1 MYIQCTT
8 CSLLHTCTSSQ
19 HLLYMLQCTCAYTTC
34 PILSFISQERKR
46 WYILRQDLT
55 QGYCVLEYYKD
66 EKTAGKGEAPK
77 GFINVYDVVAVQRVP
92 DKKQMFEILCP
103 GVAYRLIANSD
114 LEANEW
120 TQALSSLILYR
131 KDNVKGHSL
140 SLRRIP
146 SSPTHME
153 TIPERHRNLSDSSMQ
168 MHVSPS
174 RVHPKSLTIPTPSH
188 RHGHTDPS
196 FHFSQSPHFS
206 HSLPTPPELAAS
218 PPTLFYHPPGM
229 QRQRSSEM
237 TAPLPS
243 PSTSSDSS
251 SMASG
256 SNISF
261 ETQAFEM
268 DRNDTS
274 KSISY
279 VQ

>member
-1 MYIQCTT
+1 
-8 CSLLHTCTSSQ
+8 
-19 HLLYMLQCTCAYTTC
+19 
-34 PILSFISQERKR
+34 
-46 WYILRQDLT
+46 
-55 QGYCVLEYYKD
+55 
-66 EKTAGKGEAPK
+66 
-77 GFINVYDVVAVQRVP
+77 
-92 DKKQMFEILCP
+92 MFEILCP

-120 TQALSSLILYR
+120 TQALSRLILYR

-140 SLRRIP
+140 SMRRIP

-153 TIPERHRNLSDSSMQ
+153 TIPERHRTLSDSSMQ
-168 MHVSPS
+168 THISPP

-188 RHGHTDPS
+188 RHGHTDAS
-196 FHFSQSPHFS
+196 FHFSHSPHFS

-218 PPTLFYHPPGM
+218 PPTLFYHHPPVM
-229 QRQRSSEM
+229 QRQRSSEMM

-261 ETQAFEM
+261 ETQAFEL
-268 DRNDTS
+268 DRNDS
-274 KSISY
+274 SELY
-279 VQ
+279 